1 MIKIT
6 NDKYEF
12 KVTKGVFEDKFK
24 PLGYRVVEEKNNTI
38 EKTIVKENVDSVDNI
53 DKKEEKNDFI
63 KKEEKVFEKGTTE
76 KLQKNRK

>member
-24 PLGYRVVEEKNNTI
+24 PLGYKIIEEKKNTTD
-38 EKTIVKENVDSVDNI
+38 KNVVKEKIDSVDNI
-53 DKKEEKNDFI
+53 DKKED
-63 KKEEKVFEKGTTE
+63 KKEKETIEEGITR
-76 KLQKNRK
+76 KLQKDRK